1 MPSLNQ
7 CNFIGNLT
15 KDAET
20 RTVGEVEVAKY
31 SIAVNGRKDTVM
43 YVDCDHW
50 RAGGVV
56 EYLTKGTPVFVTG
69 EIELQTW
76 EKDGQKRSKLSLNVR
91 SLQLL
96 GSKKKEPEPEFAD
109 FR

>member
-50 RAGGVV
+50 RPGGVV